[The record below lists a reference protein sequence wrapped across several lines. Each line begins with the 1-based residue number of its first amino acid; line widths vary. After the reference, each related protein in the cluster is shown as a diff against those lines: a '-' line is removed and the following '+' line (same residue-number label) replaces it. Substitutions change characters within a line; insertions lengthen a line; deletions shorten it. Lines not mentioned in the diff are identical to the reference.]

1 MSDDPWLT
9 AISPDDI
16 EAAMQRKAAR
26 EALIVEQAAEIT
38 RLRAVSDE
46 VRGYLS
52 RLLQSLHPAID
63 LLPNV
68 LGVCTQIDHVL
79 GGQREEITRLRAELA
94 TAKREGMEEAAKI
107 VINLSISTPSVIAAA
122 IRAAAG
128 EVK

>member
-38 RLRAVSDE
+38 RLCA
-46 VRGYLS
+46 
-52 RLLQSLHPAID
+52 A
-63 LLPNV
+63 
-68 LGVCTQIDHVL
+68 
-79 GGQREEITRLRAELA
+79 LA
-94 TAKREGMEEAAKI
+94 TARREGMEEAAKI
-107 VINLSISTPSVIAAA
+107 AEDEPEPEGEPPQELHGRSVKNIAIASIRATKRNIAAA
-122 IRAAAG
+122 IRAVAG